1 MKPSSYLRFHTF
13 TPIVCM
19 LGYDYF
25 GTFVLEQ
32 EVMFDDLS
40 TELSL
45 RTVTKAHTEL
55 KKYQFGSTRTIR
67 AKTRRNE
74 VGNHTDDYIP

>member
-1 MKPSSYLRFHTF
+1 
-13 TPIVCM
+13 M

-55 KKYQFGSTRTIR
+55 KKYQFGSTRTTR

>member
-1 MKPSSYLRFHTF
+1 MTQF
-13 TPIVCM
+13 CM
-19 LGYDYF
+19 LGYDYY
-25 GTFVLEQ
+25 T

-55 KKYQFGSTRTIR
+55 KKYQFGSTRTTR

-74 VGNHTDDYIP
+74 VGNHTDDYIQY